1 MTKKSRM
8 GQQNIID
15 YDGSEGAMFVTHA
28 THGKTSYNSH
38 EILTCAQLL

>member
-28 THGKTSYNSH
+28 TPGKTSYNPH
-38 EILTCAQLL
+38 EWSTCAQL